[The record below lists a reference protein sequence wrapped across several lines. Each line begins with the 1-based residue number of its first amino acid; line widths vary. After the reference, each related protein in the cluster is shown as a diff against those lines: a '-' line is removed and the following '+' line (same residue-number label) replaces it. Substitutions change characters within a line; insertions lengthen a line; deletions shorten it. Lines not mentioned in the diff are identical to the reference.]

1 MKTKI
6 KQILDRANDVLQNY
20 AFVLLMALLA
30 AVSAVILI
38 DNDILSE
45 ESRNTISRFGLVSAM
60 GISLLFALN
69 MLSERIGKKVWL
81 NIAGISFLL
90 VYFQFFLPHNNKDF
104 GDVTRILLMVSFI
117 LSHLL
122 VSFIAFLGKKN
133 EMSFWQYNKNLFI
146 NIVLTGVFT
155 AVLVGGIMLAIAA
168 TDNLFELELDN
179 KIYPQTFS
187 FLAIFGSSF
196 IFLLFT
202 EDGLKYLEK
211 DSDYPLVL
219 KFFVQFVLIPL
230 LIIYVIILYFYG
242 GKILMR
248 WKLPQGWVSLLILAY
263 SIVGTLALLLVFPLK
278 ELKAKTWVKGFNK
291 IFYFALLPLLVLL
304 YVAIFTRILEYGF
317 TENRYYVLLM
327 AIWLTAV
334 VLYFS
339 FWKKANIKFIPISLF
354 VLMFIS
360 LVLPYF
366 NTFSVAKKSQIVEL
380 KEILKKN
387 NLIENGVIDFNKK
400 VQDSVAT
407 EIAEKFNFL
416 NQRKEKE
423 FLLTFFAKDKQL
435 KFHKIFEE
443 EKYSILY
450 DVKDEFKNVVHS
462 KSNNNYTEDMPYKRV
477 YSEKSLYDAKG
488 YDYVFF
494 MDNNTTE
501 KIENIDHYVLS
512 VKSEQNFNG
521 NSLAKIELESPT
533 KVTQT
538 YDLVPFLKEKVK
550 LDHSENNHTSL
561 SEISTEFDLHDY
573 HFKIYISSINGNT
586 YNKKEKVSFGD
597 MLMFIKKK
605 QASAK

>member
-38 DNDILSE
+38 DNHILSE

-69 MLSERIGKKVWL
+69 MLSERIGKKIWL

-133 EMSFWQYNKNLFI
+133 EMSFWNFNKNLFI

-168 TDNLFELELDN
+168 TDILFELELDG

-196 IFLLFT
+196 IFLLFA
-202 EDGLKYLEK
+202 EDGLKFLEK

-366 NTFSVAKKSQIVEL
+366 NTFSVAKRSQMVEL
-380 KEILKKN
+380 KEILQKN

-435 KFHKIFEE
+435 KFNKIFEE
-443 EKYSILY
+443 EIF
-450 DVKDEFKNVVHS
+450 DIKDEFKNVVHAQS
-462 KSNNNYTEDMPYKRV
+462 KSSYTEKTTFRV

-494 MDNNTTE
+494 MDNNSNE
-501 KIENIDHYVLS
+501 KIENIDDYVLS
-512 VKSEQNFNG
+512 IKSEQNMNG
-521 NSLAKIELESPT
+521 KSVKIELESPT

-550 LDHSENNHTSL
+550 LDHSENNNTSL
-561 SEISTEFDLHDY
+561 SEISTGFDLHDY
-573 HFKIYISSINGNT
+573 HFKIYISSIYSHR
-586 YNKKEKVSFGD
+586 YNDNDKVSIGD
-597 MLMFIKKK
+597 MLIFIKKK
-605 QASAK
+605 QASTK